1 MYTRK
6 GDDQQASYR
15 LCNLN
20 PLHPI
25 LCALFIFI
33 HIIDCGY
40 SVESFNDAHEKNV
53 ILQVIKRLM
62 LNFLGQ
68 LSTGRNTER
77 GGYFCQCTRLRLN
90 SIDLKIL
97 CTRFYLNIQNTGF
110 LSRGDFMHVFI
121 V

>member
-53 ILQVIKRLM
+53 ILQLILEDHWSCSSPERLSHCKLM
-62 LNFLGQ
+62 
-68 LSTGRNTER
+68 
-77 GGYFCQCTRLRLN
+77 
-90 SIDLKIL
+90 
-97 CTRFYLNIQNTGF
+97 RFK
-110 LSRGDFMHVFI
+110 FI
-121 V
+121 ENPPMKVYAWTLLTPGAWPNLTQGHDWHNL

>member
-40 SVESFNDAHEKNV
+40 SVESFNDAHEKKCNFTAY
-53 ILQVIKRLM
+53 KTAAMM

-68 LSTGRNTER
+68 L
-77 GGYFCQCTRLRLN
+77 FRLVEIRRVEDIFVSALV
-90 SIDLKIL
+90 
-97 CTRFYLNIQNTGF
+97 C
-110 LSRGDFMHVFI
+110 V
-121 V
+121 

>member
-15 LCNLN
+15 LCILN

-40 SVESFNDAHEKNV
+40 SVESFNDAHGKKKKKKKKDCH
-53 ILQVIKRLM
+53 LQLIKRLM

-68 LSTGRNTER
+68 LSIGRNTER
-77 GGYFCQCTRLRLN
+77 GGYFCQCPRLRLN
-90 SIDLKIL
+90 SIDLKNHVHTFL
-97 CTRFYLNIQNTGF
+97 LAHTEYGF
-110 LSRGDFMHVFI
+110 SFKS
-121 V
+121 

>member
-6 GDDQQASYR
+6 GDDQHASYR

-33 HIIDCGY
+33 YFIDCGY

-53 ILQVIKRLM
+53 ILQLIKRLP
-62 LNFLGQ
+62 
-68 LSTGRNTER
+68 
-77 GGYFCQCTRLRLN
+77 
-90 SIDLKIL
+90 
-97 CTRFYLNIQNTGF
+97 
-110 LSRGDFMHVFI
+110 
-121 V
+121 

>member
-6 GDDQQASYR
+6 GDYQQASYR

-53 ILQVIKRLM
+53 ILQLIKQLM

-68 LSTGRNTER
+68 LSIGRNTER
-77 GGYFCQCTRLRLN
+77 GGYFCQCPRLRLY
-90 SIDLKIL
+90 SIDLKNL
-97 CTRFYLNIQNTGF
+97 VHTFYLYIQNTG
-110 LSRGDFMHVFI
+110 LYFMYVFI
-121 V
+121 VLV

>member
-33 HIIDCGY
+33 YIIDCGY
-40 SVESFNDAHEKNV
+40 SVESFNDAHKKDCHFTAYKTADAKFSWPTFDWEKY
-53 ILQVIKRLM
+53 
-62 LNFLGQ
+62 GE
-68 LSTGRNTER
+68 GR
-77 GGYFCQCTRLRLN
+77 
-90 SIDLKIL
+90 I
-97 CTRFYLNIQNTGF
+97 F
-110 LSRGDFMHVFI
+110 LSVPSSAS
-121 V
+121 

>member
-40 SVESFNDAHEKNV
+40 SVESFNDAHEKTSHFTAY
-53 ILQVIKRLM
+53 KTAAMM

-68 LSTGRNTER
+68 LSIGRNTER
-77 GGYFCQCTRLRLN
+77 GGYF
-90 SIDLKIL
+90 
-97 CTRFYLNIQNTGF
+97 
-110 LSRGDFMHVFI
+110 LSVPSSSFELDRPEKSCAHVFT
-121 V
+121 

>member
-6 GDDQQASYR
+6 GDDR

-40 SVESFNDAHEKNV
+40 LVESFNDAHEKKKTTKNG
-53 ILQVIKRLM
+53 ILQLIKRLM

-77 GGYFCQCTRLRLN
+77 GGYFCQCPRLRFN
-90 SIDLKIL
+90 SIDLKNL
-97 CTRFYLNIQNTGF
+97 VHTFLLEHTEYGFYF
-110 LSRGDFMHVFI
+110 KS
-121 V
+121 

>member
-40 SVESFNDAHEKNV
+40 SEESFKDAHEK
-53 ILQVIKRLM
+53 KCHFTAYKTAAMM
-62 LNFLGQ
+62 LNYLGQ
-68 LSTGRNTER
+68 LSIGRNTER
-77 GGYFCQCTRLRLN
+77 GGYFCQCPRLRLN
-90 SIDLKIL
+90 SIDLKNL
-97 CTRFYLNIQNTGF
+97 VHTFLLEHTEYGF
-110 LSRGDFMHVFI
+110 SFKS
-121 V
+121 

>member
-40 SVESFNDAHEKNV
+40 SVESFNDAHEKMSFYS
-53 ILQVIKRLM
+53 L
-62 LNFLGQ
+62 
-68 LSTGRNTER
+68 LSFYCHDAKFSWPTFDWEKYGEGR
-77 GGYFCQCTRLRLN
+77 
-90 SIDLKIL
+90 I
-97 CTRFYLNIQNTGF
+97 F
-110 LSRGDFMHVFI
+110 LSVPSSALELDRPEKSCAHVFT
-121 V
+121 

>member
-15 LCNLN
+15 LCSLN
-20 PLHPI
+20 PLYPV

-40 SVESFNDAHEKNV
+40 SVESFNDAHEKKKI
-53 ILQVIKRLM
+53 ILQLIKRLM

-68 LSTGRNTER
+68 ISIGRNTER
-77 GGYFCQCTRLRLN
+77 GEYFCQCPRLRLN
-90 SIDLKIL
+90 SIDLKNHMHTFLLDHIE
-97 CTRFYLNIQNTGF
+97 YGF
-110 LSRGDFMHVFI
+110 SFKS
-121 V
+121 

>member
-25 LCALFIFI
+25 LRALFIFI

-40 SVESFNDAHEKNV
+40 SVESFNDAHEKKSHFTAYKTADAKFSWPTFDWE
-53 ILQVIKRLM
+53 IY
-62 LNFLGQ
+62 GE
-68 LSTGRNTER
+68 GR
-77 GGYFCQCTRLRLN
+77 
-90 SIDLKIL
+90 I
-97 CTRFYLNIQNTGF
+97 F
-110 LSRGDFMHVFI
+110 LSEPSSAFELDRPEKSCTHVFT
-121 V
+121 

>member
-53 ILQVIKRLM
+53 ILQLIKRMM

-77 GGYFCQCTRLRLN
+77 GGYFCLRLN
-90 SIDLKIL
+90 SIDLKKS
-97 CTRFYLNIQNTGF
+97 CA
-110 LSRGDFMHVFI
+110 HVFT
-121 V
+121 

>member
-40 SVESFNDAHEKNV
+40 SIESFNHDAHEKRNV
-53 ILQVIKRLM
+53 ILQLIKRLM

-68 LSTGRNTER
+68 LSIGRNTER
-77 GGYFCQCTRLRLN
+77 GRYLCQCPHLN
-90 SIDLKIL
+90 SIDLKNL
-97 CTRFYLNIQNTGF
+97 VHTF
-110 LSRGDFMHVFI
+110 
-121 V
+121 